1 MYVVITRKLRA
12 SMEPFWDLKLCV
24 EYLTHVSSEYITSW
38 VLLSLTSTAGRTS
51 RILVADVIPWINK
64 ASLALY
70 ARTLSAMPRP
80 TRWMAPQC
88 RVCRLWLEI
97 ISIEVESQSQ
107 TPSPRLRHQHQC
119 GLDCVRTI
127 LTTFYHIKTVTRRQQ
142 HGELRLVV
150 SLSFCIKNWH
160 HLLDALFNSHN

>member
-80 TRWMAPQC
+80 TRWMA
-88 RVCRLWLEI
+88 L
-97 ISIEVESQSQ
+97 S
-107 TPSPRLRHQHQC
+107 
-119 GLDCVRTI
+119 
-127 LTTFYHIKTVTRRQQ
+127 
-142 HGELRLVV
+142 
-150 SLSFCIKNWH
+150 SLSPVIGNYQYRGRESVSDSISAIEAPTSMWLGLCTHYIDD
-160 HLLDALFNSHN
+160 LLSYQNSDTETTACWVEIGSVS